1 MPGAVDGR
9 VETVVALNTLGFMA
23 VQFSRRGIVE
33 IDHVSACSGERESQP
48 YAPDSPPD
56 PAAPGDVTVL
66 EPKARMDADVIFP
79 TEREG
84 FLRP

>member
-1 MPGAVDGR
+1 MA
-9 VETVVALNTLGFMA
+9 TVVALNTPGFIA
-23 VQFSRRGIVE
+23 VQLSRWRIVE
-33 IDHVSACSGERESQP
+33 IDHVPAFSGERESQA

-56 PAAPGDVTVL
+56 PPAPGDVTVL